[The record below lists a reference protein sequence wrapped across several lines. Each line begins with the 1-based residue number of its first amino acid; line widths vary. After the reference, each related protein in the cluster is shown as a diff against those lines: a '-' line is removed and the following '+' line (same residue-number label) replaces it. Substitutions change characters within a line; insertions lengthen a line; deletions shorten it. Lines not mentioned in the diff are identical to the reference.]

1 MSLNPPKPSTERMRS
16 IGAVEKLLSLGRLLL
31 CRLSVKSSSWARL
44 VTTVCDVVGASEKT
58 LLSAGDT
65 SLAATWHGQSFL
77 GRVCFSGYFALLF
90 ASITLHVEELF
101 WDGRILLLLN
111 KQTWGVEIIRCGFC
125 WNSTFYFKSIFLERI
140 LMPNICFLHA
150 VMWCSFNYVGPW
162 QHLHYNQ
169 AWINVLWVSLW

>member
-1 MSLNPPKPSTERMRS
+1 MRS

-101 WDGRILLLLN
+101 
-111 KQTWGVEIIRCGFC
+111 
-125 WNSTFYFKSIFLERI
+125 
-140 LMPNICFLHA
+140 
-150 VMWCSFNYVGPW
+150 
-162 QHLHYNQ
+162 
-169 AWINVLWVSLW
+169 